1 MKKRSKKNSIDG
13 TNLPDSRLVELL
25 DRCAI
30 SVKDIETNKKSKIKM
45 EKREDKPVQLVQ
57 KMNLEHKSLEVS
69 MLEKDDFSDE
79 ELESYLSK
87 GEIKATDKVTI
98 PPKILFVGDCTIA
111 TFGNFS
117 ASTGKAKSKKTFNIS
132 AMVAAAVTN
141 TTVLN
146 YRACLP
152 EGKRKILYFDTEQ
165 SKYHC
170 HNVLERIYKLSGLS
184 VKKDDPRLL
193 FWGLREYT
201 PKLRIALIDYALRK
215 HQEVGLVIIDGLRD
229 LMYDINNGKEATDV
243 MTVLMA
249 WTSVYDLHIHT
260 VLHLNKNDNNPR
272 GHIGTELENKAET
285 VLIIS
290 KNLQNNSISEVRPMH
305 MRDKE
310 FSTFAFHIDDNKL
323 PVLDN
328 GISVTVV
335 KRREKSLVSLDNE
348 VHQEILSKAFKNNTP
363 TRYSDLVEM
372 VSRAY
377 EDAGYK
383 RGTNGIKDLLKL
395 LSGKGIIVK
404 QDDAYIY
411 KSEGF
416 VNPSTEESKKV

>member
-1 MKKRSKKNSIDG
+1 
-13 TNLPDSRLVELL
+13 
-25 DRCAI
+25 
-30 SVKDIETNKKSKIKM
+30 M

-57 KMNLEHKSLEVS
+57 KSNLEHKSLEVS

-348 VHQEILSKAFKNNTP
+348 VHQEILSKAFKNNSP

-404 QDDAYIY
+404 LDDAYIY

>member
-1 MKKRSKKNSIDG
+1 
-13 TNLPDSRLVELL
+13 
-25 DRCAI
+25 
-30 SVKDIETNKKSKIKM
+30 M
-45 EKREDKPVQLVQ
+45 EKRDDKPVQIVQ
-57 KMNLEHKSLEVS
+57 KTTLEHKSQEVS

-348 VHQEILSKAFKNNTP
+348 VHQEILSKAFKKNSP

-404 QDDAYIY
+404 QGDTYIY

-416 VNPSTEESKKV
+416 TKPNPDVNKEV

>member
-1 MKKRSKKNSIDG
+1 MENK
-13 TNLPDSRLVELL
+13 
-25 DRCAI
+25 
-30 SVKDIETNKKSKIKM
+30 TNKNRQEIP
-45 EKREDKPVQLVQ
+45 EKQ
-57 KMNLEHKSLEVS
+57 LEHQSLEVS
-69 MLEKDDFSDE
+69 MLNKDSFSDE

-87 GEIKATDKVTI
+87 GEIKATDKITV

-141 TTVLN
+141 STVLN

-152 EGKRKILYFDTEQ
+152 EGKRNILYFDTEQ
-165 SKYHC
+165 SKFHC
-170 HNVLERIYKLSGLS
+170 HSVLERIYKLSGLS
-184 VKKDDPRLL
+184 LQEDDPRLM

-201 PKLRIALIDYALRK
+201 PKLRIAVIDYALRK
-215 HQEVGLVIIDGLRD
+215 YDEVGLVIIDGLRD

-249 WTSVYDLHIHT
+249 WTSVYELHIHT

-290 KNLQNNSISEVRPMH
+290 KNTMNNSISEVKPMH

-310 FSTFAFHIDDNKL
+310 FTTFAFHIDDNKL
-323 PVLDN
+323 PVLDSS
-328 GISVTVV
+328 ISVTVV
-335 KRREKSLVSLDNE
+335 KSREKSLVSLDNE
-348 VHQEILSKAFKNNTP
+348 VHQEILGKVFEENTP
-363 TRYSDLVEM
+363 TKYNELVD
-372 VSRAY
+372 VIAQAY
-377 EDAGYK
+377 EAAGYK
-383 RGTNGIKDLLKL
+383 RGMNGIKGLLKL
-395 LSGKGIIVK
+395 LMSKGIIVK
-404 QDDAYIY
+404 EENGYTY
-411 KSEGF
+411 KSECF
-416 VNPSTEESKKV
+416 ENPNTNSEK

>member
-1 MKKRSKKNSIDG
+1 
-13 TNLPDSRLVELL
+13 
-25 DRCAI
+25 
-30 SVKDIETNKKSKIKM
+30 M
-45 EKREDKPVQLVQ
+45 EKRDDKPVQIVQ
-57 KMNLEHKSLEVS
+57 RTDHEHKSLEVS

-348 VHQEILSKAFKNNTP
+348 VHQEILSKAFKKNSP

-383 RGTNGIKDLLKL
+383 RGTNGIKDLFKL

-404 QDDAYIY
+404 QGDTYIY

-416 VNPSTEESKKV
+416 TKPNPDVNKEV

>member
-1 MKKRSKKNSIDG
+1 
-13 TNLPDSRLVELL
+13 
-25 DRCAI
+25 
-30 SVKDIETNKKSKIKM
+30 M
-45 EKREDKPVQLVQ
+45 EKRTNKMGIDNQ
-57 KMNLEHKSLEVS
+57 KTSFEHQSLEVS
-69 MLEKDDFSDE
+69 MLDKDNFSDE
-79 ELESYLSK
+79 ELDSYLSK

-348 VHQEILSKAFKNNTP
+348 VHQEILSKAFKNNSP

-416 VNPSTEESKKV
+416 TKPNPDVNKEV

>member
-1 MKKRSKKNSIDG
+1 
-13 TNLPDSRLVELL
+13 
-25 DRCAI
+25 
-30 SVKDIETNKKSKIKM
+30 M
-45 EKREDKPVQLVQ
+45 EKRDDKPVQIVQ
-57 KMNLEHKSLEVS
+57 RTDHEHKSLEVS

-152 EGKRKILYFDTEQ
+152 EGKRKILNFDTEQ

-348 VHQEILSKAFKNNTP
+348 VHQEILSKAFKKNSP

-404 QDDAYIY
+404 QGDTYIY

-416 VNPSTEESKKV
+416 TKPNPDVNKEV

>member
-1 MKKRSKKNSIDG
+1 MDNK
-13 TNLPDSRLVELL
+13 
-25 DRCAI
+25 
-30 SVKDIETNKKSKIKM
+30 TNKNRQYIP
-45 EKREDKPVQLVQ
+45 EKQ
-57 KMNLEHKSLEVS
+57 LEHQSLEVS
-69 MLEKDDFSDE
+69 MLNKDSFSDE

-87 GEIKATDKVTI
+87 GEIKATDKITV

-141 TTVLN
+141 STVLN

-152 EGKRKILYFDTEQ
+152 EGKRNILYFDTEQ
-165 SKYHC
+165 SKFHC
-170 HNVLERIYKLSGLS
+170 HSVLERIYKLSGLS
-184 VKKDDPRLL
+184 LQEDNPRLM

-201 PKLRIALIDYALRK
+201 PKLRIAVIDYALRK
-215 HQEVGLVIIDGLRD
+215 YDEVGLVIIDGLRD

-249 WTSVYDLHIHT
+249 WTSVYELHIHT

-290 KNLQNNSISEVRPMH
+290 KNTMNNSVSEVKPMH

-310 FSTFAFHIDDNKL
+310 FTTFAFHIDDNKL
-323 PVLDN
+323 PVLDSSM
-328 GISVTVV
+328 SVTVV
-335 KRREKSLVSLDNE
+335 KPREKSLVSLDNE
-348 VHQEILSKAFKNNTP
+348 VHQEILGKVFEENTP
-363 TRYSDLVEM
+363 TKYNELVD
-372 VSRAY
+372 VVAQAY
-377 EDAGYK
+377 EAAGYK
-383 RGTNGIKDLLKL
+383 RGMNGIKGLLKL
-395 LSGKGIIVK
+395 LTGKGIIVK
-404 QDDAYIY
+404 EENGYAY
-411 KSEGF
+411 KSECF
-416 VNPSTEESKKV
+416 ENPNTKSEK

>member
-1 MKKRSKKNSIDG
+1 
-13 TNLPDSRLVELL
+13 
-25 DRCAI
+25 
-30 SVKDIETNKKSKIKM
+30 M
-45 EKREDKPVQLVQ
+45 EKRDDKPVQIVQ
-57 KMNLEHKSLEVS
+57 RTDHEHKSLEVS

-348 VHQEILSKAFKNNTP
+348 VHQEILSKAFKKNSP

-404 QDDAYIY
+404 QGDTYIY

-416 VNPSTEESKKV
+416 TKPNPDVIKEV

>member
-1 MKKRSKKNSIDG
+1 MDNK
-13 TNLPDSRLVELL
+13 
-25 DRCAI
+25 
-30 SVKDIETNKKSKIKM
+30 TNKNRQDIP
-45 EKREDKPVQLVQ
+45 EKQ
-57 KMNLEHKSLEVS
+57 LEHQSLEVS
-69 MLEKDDFSDE
+69 MLNKDSFSDE

-87 GEIKATDKVTI
+87 GEIKATDKITV

-141 TTVLN
+141 STVLN

-152 EGKRKILYFDTEQ
+152 EGKRNILYFDTEQ
-165 SKYHC
+165 SKFHC
-170 HNVLERIYKLSGLS
+170 HSVLERIYKLSGLS
-184 VKKDDPRLL
+184 LQEDDPRLM

-201 PKLRIALIDYALRK
+201 PKLRIAVIDYALRK
-215 HQEVGLVIIDGLRD
+215 YDEVGLVIIDGLRD

-249 WTSVYDLHIHT
+249 WTSVYELHIHT

-290 KNLQNNSISEVRPMH
+290 KNTMNNSVSEVKPMH

-310 FSTFAFHIDDNKL
+310 FTTFAFHIDDNKL
-323 PVLDN
+323 PVLDSS
-328 GISVTVV
+328 ISVTVV
-335 KRREKSLVSLDNE
+335 KSREKSLVSLDNE
-348 VHQEILSKAFKNNTP
+348 VHQEILGKVFEENTP
-363 TRYSDLVEM
+363 TKYNELVD
-372 VSRAY
+372 VVAQAY
-377 EDAGYK
+377 EAAGYK
-383 RGTNGIKDLLKL
+383 RGMNGIKGLLKL
-395 LSGKGIIVK
+395 LMSKGIIVK
-404 QDDAYIY
+404 EENGYTY
-411 KSEGF
+411 KSECF
-416 VNPSTEESKKV
+416 EKPNTNSEK

>member
-1 MKKRSKKNSIDG
+1 
-13 TNLPDSRLVELL
+13 
-25 DRCAI
+25 
-30 SVKDIETNKKSKIKM
+30 M
-45 EKREDKPVQLVQ
+45 EKRDDKPVQIVQ
-57 KMNLEHKSLEVS
+57 RTDHEHKSLEVS

-305 MRDKE
+305 MKDKE

-348 VHQEILSKAFKNNTP
+348 VHQEILSKAFKKNSP

-404 QDDAYIY
+404 QGDTYIY

-416 VNPSTEESKKV
+416 TKPTPDVSKEV

>member
-1 MKKRSKKNSIDG
+1 
-13 TNLPDSRLVELL
+13 
-25 DRCAI
+25 
-30 SVKDIETNKKSKIKM
+30 M

-57 KMNLEHKSLEVS
+57 KSNLEHKSLEVS

-79 ELESYLSK
+79 ESESYLSK

-348 VHQEILSKAFKNNTP
+348 VHQEILSKAFKNNSP

>member
-1 MKKRSKKNSIDG
+1 
-13 TNLPDSRLVELL
+13 
-25 DRCAI
+25 
-30 SVKDIETNKKSKIKM
+30 M
-45 EKREDKPVQLVQ
+45 EKRDDKPVQIVQ
-57 KMNLEHKSLEVS
+57 RTDHEHKSLEVS

-117 ASTGKAKSKKTFNIS
+117 ASTGKAKGKKTFNIS

-272 GHIGTELENKAET
+272 GHIGTELENKAKT

-305 MRDKE
+305 MKDKE

-348 VHQEILSKAFKNNTP
+348 VHQEILSKAFKKNSP

-404 QDDAYIY
+404 QGDTYIY

-416 VNPSTEESKKV
+416 TKPNPDVNKEV

>member
-1 MKKRSKKNSIDG
+1 
-13 TNLPDSRLVELL
+13 
-25 DRCAI
+25 
-30 SVKDIETNKKSKIKM
+30 M

-57 KMNLEHKSLEVS
+57 KSNLEHKSLEVS

-184 VKKDDPRLL
+184 VKKDDPRRL

-348 VHQEILSKAFKNNTP
+348 VHQEILSKAFKNNSP

>member
-1 MKKRSKKNSIDG
+1 
-13 TNLPDSRLVELL
+13 
-25 DRCAI
+25 
-30 SVKDIETNKKSKIKM
+30 M

-57 KMNLEHKSLEVS
+57 KSNLEHKSLEVS

-383 RGTNGIKDLLKL
+383 RGTNGNKDLLKL

>member
-1 MKKRSKKNSIDG
+1 
-13 TNLPDSRLVELL
+13 
-25 DRCAI
+25 
-30 SVKDIETNKKSKIKM
+30 M
-45 EKREDKPVQLVQ
+45 EKRDDKPVQIVQ
-57 KMNLEHKSLEVS
+57 RTDHEHKSLEVS

-243 MTVLMA
+243 MTVRMA

-305 MRDKE
+305 MKDKE

-348 VHQEILSKAFKNNTP
+348 VHQEILSKAFKKNSP

-404 QDDAYIY
+404 QGDTYIY

-416 VNPSTEESKKV
+416 TKPNPDVNKEV

>member
-1 MKKRSKKNSIDG
+1 
-13 TNLPDSRLVELL
+13 
-25 DRCAI
+25 
-30 SVKDIETNKKSKIKM
+30 M

-57 KMNLEHKSLEVS
+57 KSNLEHKSLEVS

-117 ASTGKAKSKKTFNIS
+117 ASTGKAKSEKTFNIS

>member
-1 MKKRSKKNSIDG
+1 MMENKSIKKGLTVQQIQSKH
-13 TNLPDSRLVELL
+13 
-25 DRCAI
+25 
-30 SVKDIETNKKSKIKM
+30 
-45 EKREDKPVQLVQ
+45 Q
-57 KMNLEHKSLEVS
+57 SLEVS
-69 MLEKDDFSDE
+69 MLNKDSFSDE

-87 GEIKATDKVTI
+87 GAIRASDKITV

-152 EGKRKILYFDTEQ
+152 EGKRNILYFDTEQ

-170 HNVLERIYKLSGLS
+170 HTVLERIYRLSGLS
-184 VKKDDPRLL
+184 LQKDDPRLM

-201 PKLRIALIDYALRK
+201 PKLRIAVIDYALRK
-215 HQEVGLVIIDGLRD
+215 HDGVGLVIIDGLRD

-290 KNLQNNSISEVRPMH
+290 KNNQNNSISEVKPMH

-310 FSTFAFHIDDNKL
+310 FTTFAFHIGDDRL
-323 PVLDN
+323 PVLDSSM
-328 GISVTVV
+328 SVTVI
-335 KRREKSLVSLDNE
+335 KPREKSLVSLDKE
-348 VHQEILSKAFKNNTP
+348 IHQEILSKLFVEHTP
-363 TRYSDLVEM
+363 SKYNELVDLI
-372 VSRAY
+372 SQAY
-377 EDAGYK
+377 EAAGYK
-383 RGTNGIKDLLKL
+383 RGMNGIKNLLKL

-404 QDDAYIY
+404 YGNKYTY
-411 KSEGF
+411 KSKCF
-416 VNPSTEESKKV
+416 DNPNPTSND

>member
-1 MKKRSKKNSIDG
+1 MKTKNSKEQL
-13 TNLPDSRLVELL
+13 TPD
-25 DRCAI
+25 
-30 SVKDIETNKKSKIKM
+30 NM
-45 EKREDKPVQLVQ
+45 ESQ
-57 KMNLEHKSLEVS
+57 SLEVS
-69 MLEKDDFSDE
+69 MLNKDNFSDK

-87 GEIKATDKVTI
+87 GEIKATDKITI

-146 YRACLP
+146 YRADLP

-165 SKYHC
+165 SKFHC

-184 VKKDDPRLL
+184 LQKDDCRLL

-215 HQEVGLVIIDGLRD
+215 HDEVGLVIIDGLRD

-249 WTSVYDLHIHT
+249 WTSVYELHIHT

-285 VLIIS
+285 VLVIS
-290 KNLQNNSISEVRPMH
+290 KNTQNNSISEVRPMH

-323 PVLDN
+323 PVFDS
-328 GISVTVV
+328 GFSVTVV
-335 KRREKSLVSLDNE
+335 KRKEKALVGLE
-348 VHQEILSKAFKNNTP
+348 KEIHQEILGKVLEEQTLSKYNE
-363 TRYSDLVEM
+363 LVDA
-372 VSRAY
+372 VAKAY
-377 EDAGYK
+377 E
-383 RGTNGIKDLLKL
+383 
-395 LSGKGIIVK
+395 
-404 QDDAYIY
+404 
-411 KSEGF
+411 
-416 VNPSTEESKKV
+416 

>member
-1 MKKRSKKNSIDG
+1 
-13 TNLPDSRLVELL
+13 
-25 DRCAI
+25 
-30 SVKDIETNKKSKIKM
+30 M

-57 KMNLEHKSLEVS
+57 KSNLEHKSLEVS
-69 MLEKDDFSDE
+69 MLGKDDFSDE

-348 VHQEILSKAFKNNTP
+348 VHQEILSKAFKNNSP

>member
-1 MKKRSKKNSIDG
+1 
-13 TNLPDSRLVELL
+13 
-25 DRCAI
+25 
-30 SVKDIETNKKSKIKM
+30 M
-45 EKREDKPVQLVQ
+45 EKRVNKSGMTVQ
-57 KMNLEHKSLEVS
+57 NTTLEHQSLEVS
-69 MLEKDDFSDE
+69 MLEKDNFSDE
-79 ELESYLSK
+79 ELESYLLK

-98 PPKILFVGDCTIA
+98 PPKILFVGECTIA

-290 KNLQNNSISEVRPMH
+290 KNLQNNSISEVKPMH

-310 FSTFAFHIDDNKL
+310 FSTFAFHIDDNTL

-335 KRREKSLVSLDNE
+335 KRKEKSLVSLDNE
-348 VHQEILSKAFKNNTP
+348 VHQEILGKVFRDNTP
-363 TRYSDLVEM
+363 SRYLDLVDM

-377 EDAGYK
+377 EQAGYK
-383 RGTNGIKDLLKL
+383 RGTNGIKDLIKL
-395 LSGKGIIVK
+395 LSSKGIIVK
-404 QDDAYIY
+404 QGDEYVY
-411 KSEGF
+411 KSECF
-416 VNPSTEESKKV
+416 NNPTTNANEQV

>member
-1 MKKRSKKNSIDG
+1 
-13 TNLPDSRLVELL
+13 
-25 DRCAI
+25 
-30 SVKDIETNKKSKIKM
+30 M

-411 KSEGF
+411 KSEVF

>member
-1 MKKRSKKNSIDG
+1 
-13 TNLPDSRLVELL
+13 
-25 DRCAI
+25 
-30 SVKDIETNKKSKIKM
+30 M

-57 KMNLEHKSLEVS
+57 KSNLEHKSLEVS

-215 HQEVGLVIIDGLRD
+215 YQEVGLVIIDGLRD

-348 VHQEILSKAFKNNTP
+348 VHQEILSKAFKNNSP

>member
-1 MKKRSKKNSIDG
+1 MENKN
-13 TNLPDSRLVELL
+13 
-25 DRCAI
+25 
-30 SVKDIETNKKSKIKM
+30 NKNRRDMSNK
-45 EKREDKPVQLVQ
+45 Q
-57 KMNLEHKSLEVS
+57 LEHQSLEVS
-69 MLEKDDFSDE
+69 MLNKDSFSDE

-87 GEIKATDKVTI
+87 GEIKATDKITI

-141 TTVLN
+141 STVLN

-152 EGKRKILYFDTEQ
+152 EGKRNILYFDTEQ
-165 SKYHC
+165 SKFHC
-170 HNVLERIYKLSGLS
+170 HSVLERIYKLSGLS
-184 VKKDDPRLL
+184 LKEDDPRLM

-201 PKLRIALIDYALRK
+201 PKLRIAVIDYALRK
-215 HQEVGLVIIDGLRD
+215 YDEVGLVIIDGLRD

-249 WTSVYDLHIHT
+249 WTSVYELHIHT

-290 KNLQNNSISEVRPMH
+290 ENTMNNSVSEVKPMH

-310 FSTFAFHIDDNKL
+310 FTTFAFHIDDNKL
-323 PVLDN
+323 PVLDSSM
-328 GISVTVV
+328 SVTVV
-335 KRREKSLVSLDNE
+335 KPREKSLVSLDNE
-348 VHQEILSKAFKNNTP
+348 VHQEILGKLFEENTP
-363 TRYSDLVEM
+363 TKYNDLVN
-372 VSRAY
+372 VVAQAY
-377 EDAGYK
+377 EAAGYK
-383 RGTNGIKDLLKL
+383 RGLNGIKGLIKL
-395 LSGKGIIVK
+395 LTSKGIIVK
-404 QDDAYIY
+404 EENGYAY
-411 KSEGF
+411 KSELF
-416 VNPSTEESKKV
+416 ENPEPESEK

>member
-1 MKKRSKKNSIDG
+1 MENKN
-13 TNLPDSRLVELL
+13 
-25 DRCAI
+25 
-30 SVKDIETNKKSKIKM
+30 NKNRRDMSNK
-45 EKREDKPVQLVQ
+45 Q
-57 KMNLEHKSLEVS
+57 LEHQSLEVS
-69 MLEKDDFSDE
+69 MLNKDSFSDE

-87 GEIKATDKVTI
+87 GEIKATDKITI

-141 TTVLN
+141 STVLN

-152 EGKRKILYFDTEQ
+152 EGKRNILYFDTEQ
-165 SKYHC
+165 SKFHC
-170 HNVLERIYKLSGLS
+170 HSVLERIYKLSGLS
-184 VKKDDPRLL
+184 LKEDDPRLM

-201 PKLRIALIDYALRK
+201 PKLRIAVIDYALRK
-215 HQEVGLVIIDGLRD
+215 YDEVGLVIIDGLRD

-249 WTSVYDLHIHT
+249 WTSVYELHIHT

-290 KNLQNNSISEVRPMH
+290 KNTMNNSVSEVKPMH

-310 FSTFAFHIDDNKL
+310 FTTFAFHIDDNKL
-323 PVLDN
+323 PVLDSSM
-328 GISVTVV
+328 SVTVV
-335 KRREKSLVSLDNE
+335 KPREKSLVSLDNE
-348 VHQEILSKAFKNNTP
+348 VHQEILGKVFEENTP
-363 TRYSDLVEM
+363 TKYNELVD
-372 VSRAY
+372 VVAQAY
-377 EDAGYK
+377 EAAGYK
-383 RGTNGIKDLLKL
+383 RGLNGIKGLIKL
-395 LSGKGIIVK
+395 LTSKGIIVK
-404 QDDAYIY
+404 EENGYAY
-411 KSEGF
+411 KSELF
-416 VNPSTEESKKV
+416 ENPETESEK

>member
-1 MKKRSKKNSIDG
+1 MENKN
-13 TNLPDSRLVELL
+13 NKN
-25 DRCAI
+25 RCDM
-30 SVKDIETNKKSKIKM
+30 SNKQM
-45 EKREDKPVQLVQ
+45 EHQ
-57 KMNLEHKSLEVS
+57 SLEVS
-69 MLEKDDFSDE
+69 MLNKDSFSDE

-87 GEIKATDKVTI
+87 GEIKATDKITI

-141 TTVLN
+141 STVLN

-152 EGKRKILYFDTEQ
+152 EGKRNILYFDTEQ
-165 SKYHC
+165 SKFHC
-170 HNVLERIYKLSGLS
+170 HSVLERIYKLSGLS
-184 VKKDDPRLL
+184 LKEDDPRLM

-201 PKLRIALIDYALRK
+201 PKLRIAVIDYALRK
-215 HQEVGLVIIDGLRD
+215 YDEVGLVIIDGLRD

-249 WTSVYDLHIHT
+249 WTSVYELHIHT

-290 KNLQNNSISEVRPMH
+290 KNTMNNSVSEVKPMH

-310 FSTFAFHIDDNKL
+310 FTTFAFHIDDNKL
-323 PVLDN
+323 PVLDSSM
-328 GISVTVV
+328 SVTVV
-335 KRREKSLVSLDNE
+335 KPREKSLVSLDNE
-348 VHQEILSKAFKNNTP
+348 VHQEILGKLFEENTP
-363 TRYSDLVEM
+363 TKYNDLVN
-372 VSRAY
+372 VVAQAY
-377 EDAGYK
+377 EAAGYK
-383 RGTNGIKDLLKL
+383 RGLNGIKGLIKL
-395 LSGKGIIVK
+395 LTSKGIIVK
-404 QDDAYIY
+404 EENGYAY
-411 KSEGF
+411 KSELF
-416 VNPSTEESKKV
+416 EKPEPESEK

>member
-1 MKKRSKKNSIDG
+1 
-13 TNLPDSRLVELL
+13 
-25 DRCAI
+25 
-30 SVKDIETNKKSKIKM
+30 M

-57 KMNLEHKSLEVS
+57 KSNLEHESLEVS

-348 VHQEILSKAFKNNTP
+348 VHQEILSKAFKNNSP

>member
-1 MKKRSKKNSIDG
+1 MENKN
-13 TNLPDSRLVELL
+13 
-25 DRCAI
+25 
-30 SVKDIETNKKSKIKM
+30 NKNRRDMSNK
-45 EKREDKPVQLVQ
+45 Q
-57 KMNLEHKSLEVS
+57 LEHQSLEVS
-69 MLEKDDFSDE
+69 MLNKDSFSDE

-87 GEIKATDKVTI
+87 GEIKATDKITI

-141 TTVLN
+141 STVLN

-152 EGKRKILYFDTEQ
+152 EGKRNILYFDTEQ
-165 SKYHC
+165 SKFHC
-170 HNVLERIYKLSGLS
+170 HSVLERIYKLSGLS
-184 VKKDDPRLL
+184 LKEDDPRLM

-201 PKLRIALIDYALRK
+201 PKLRIAVIDYALRK
-215 HQEVGLVIIDGLRD
+215 YDEVGLVIIDGLRD

-249 WTSVYDLHIHT
+249 WTSVYELHIHT

-290 KNLQNNSISEVRPMH
+290 KNTMNNSVSEVKPMH

-310 FSTFAFHIDDNKL
+310 FTTFAFHIDDNKL
-323 PVLDN
+323 PVLDSSM
-328 GISVTVV
+328 SVTVV
-335 KRREKSLVSLDNE
+335 KPREKSLVSLDNE
-348 VHQEILSKAFKNNTP
+348 VHQEILGKVFEENTP
-363 TRYSDLVEM
+363 TKYNELVD
-372 VSRAY
+372 VVAQAY
-377 EDAGYK
+377 EAAGYK
-383 RGTNGIKDLLKL
+383 RGMNGIKGLLKL
-395 LSGKGIIVK
+395 LTGKGIIVK
-404 QDDAYIY
+404 EENGYAY
-411 KSEGF
+411 KSECF
-416 VNPSTEESKKV
+416 ENPNTKSEK

>member
-1 MKKRSKKNSIDG
+1 MEQKAKKKG
-13 TNLPDSRLVELL
+13 QPTQ
-25 DRCAI
+25 
-30 SVKDIETNKKSKIKM
+30 
-45 EKREDKPVQLVQ
+45 EKQLEQ
-57 KMNLEHKSLEVS
+57 QSLEVS
-69 MLEKDDFSDE
+69 MLNKDSFSDE

-87 GEIKATDKVTI
+87 GAIRACDKITV

-152 EGKRKILYFDTEQ
+152 EGKRSILYFDTEQ

-170 HNVLERIYKLSGLS
+170 HTVLERIYKLSGLS
-184 VKKDDPRLL
+184 LQKDDPRLM

-201 PKLRIALIDYALRK
+201 PKLRIAVIDYALRK
-215 HQEVGLVIIDGLRD
+215 YEGVGLVIIDGLRD

-290 KNLQNNSISEVRPMH
+290 KNIQNNSISEVKPMH

-310 FSTFAFHIDDNKL
+310 FTTFAFHIDDNRL
-323 PVLDN
+323 PVLDSSM
-328 GISVTVV
+328 SVTVV
-335 KRREKSLVSLDNE
+335 KPREKSLVSLDNE
-348 VHQEILSKAFKNNTP
+348 VHKEILCRLFEEHAPSK
-363 TRYSDLVEM
+363 YSELVEL

-377 EDAGYK
+377 EAAGYK
-383 RGTNGIKDLLKL
+383 RGMNGIKNLIKL
-395 LSGKGIIVK
+395 LSSKGIIAKEGNV
-404 QDDAYIY
+404 YTY
-411 KSEGF
+411 KSECF
-416 VNPSTEESKKV
+416 ESPSQTLESQV